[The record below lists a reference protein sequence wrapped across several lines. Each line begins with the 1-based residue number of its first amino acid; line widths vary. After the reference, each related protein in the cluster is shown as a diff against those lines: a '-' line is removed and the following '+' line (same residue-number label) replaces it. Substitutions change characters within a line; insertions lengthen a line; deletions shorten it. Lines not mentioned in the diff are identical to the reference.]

1 MDSKMID
8 TTLIVRSITVEDDGK
23 NAAISLCIQDEK
35 GFIEV
40 VRLRIG
46 VGATQRLCVGMPL
59 HFILERP
66 EEIIIKKEEVKAVK
80 TEDEIKAEVKK
91 EKKMRTGKNV

>member
-8 TTLIVRSITVEDDGK
+8 TTLVIRSISVEDDGK
-23 NAAISLCIQDEK
+23 NAALSLCIQDSK

-46 VGATQRLCVGMPL
+46 VAATQNLCVGMPL
-59 HFILERP
+59 HFLLERP
-66 EEIIIKKEEVKAVK
+66 EQVIVKKEEPVK
-80 TEDEIKAEVKK
+80 EEKK
-91 EKKMRTGKNV
+91 EEQPSATKKVKVNKNV